1 MTAQAQY
8 EIEEADNLEQAK
20 EYQRQGH
27 TLQCSFAM
35 IRGSECI
42 CEMERW
48 RRSERAD
55 KIIDFMRR
63 EG

>member
-1 MTAQAQY
+1 MNAQAQY
-8 EIEEADNLEQAK
+8 EIDEALHLEQAK

-42 CEMERW
+42 CQMENWRHYDRMER
-48 RRSERAD
+48 
-55 KIIDFMRR
+55 
-63 EG
+63 